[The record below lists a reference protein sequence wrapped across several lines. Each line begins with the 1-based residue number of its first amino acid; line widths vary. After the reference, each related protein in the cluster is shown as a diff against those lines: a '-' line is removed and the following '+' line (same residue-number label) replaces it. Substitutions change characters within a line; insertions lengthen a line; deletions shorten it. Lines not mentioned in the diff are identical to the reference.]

1 MMVFHRRSKR
11 VKIFSKTF
19 VTKYLYKRD
28 SNASKRTCILIDIIH
43 KYLKE
48 KTRKKKRKWSVLS
61 YYRLSPADKSLWFDV
76 QVNEIYVKFR
86 FTGSGF
92 WAPDGQNDMKWV
104 FTNFN
109 KKNST
114 LFGKT
119 NHSMFDYS
127 LRVIDELK
135 MSEIRILNLCHK
147 KSILVDIYRQSL
159 LSNDD
164 GHVNS
169 KSFNSHCPQWN
180 ILVAVDII
188 VVSLERTDRLSISA
202 FFSQLLWKT
211 WQTFKSCVSCQRRN

>member
-159 LSNDD
+159 LSRHMK
-164 GHVNS
+164 GVPLFKVRHS
-169 KSFNSHCPQWN
+169 KEGPFLSKTSSWMEYHGYKCSYSKN
-180 ILVAVDII
+180 A
-188 VVSLERTDRLSISA
+188 RLSLI
-202 FFSQLLWKT
+202 LLE
-211 WQTFKSCVSCQRRN
+211 